1 MIIRV
6 LLLGALA
13 LLGWRVFLKRTRLPV
28 HIVVVFTLLAL
39 ACAAV
44 LFPGVTNDIAHVV
57 GVGRGADLIMYMLH
71 VGLLFVIIHYYTKF
85 VEMQKQITELVRE
98 IAFLRR
104 QVEASSPGQ
113 HEKEP

>member
-6 LLLGALA
+6 LLLSALA

-28 HIVVVFTLLAL
+28 HIIVVFTLLAL
-39 ACAAV
+39 AGAAV
-44 LFPGVTNDIAHVV
+44 LFPDATNDIAHVV

-85 VEMQKQITELVRE
+85 VELQQQITHLVRE
-98 IAFLRR
+98 IALLRR
-104 QVEASSPGQ
+104 EVEKSSATPP
-113 HEKEP
+113 EKEP

>member
-1 MIIRV
+1 MIIRL

-13 LLGWRVFLKRTRLPV
+13 LLGWRVFLKRTKLPV

-44 LFPGVTNDIAHVV
+44 LFPGATNDIAHVV

-85 VEMQKQITELVRE
+85 VELQKQITYLVRE
-98 IAFLRR
+98 IALLRR
-104 QVEASSPGQ
+104 EIERSSVRRP
-113 HEKEP
+113 EEEP